1 MQVSLPSEVMLS
13 EEDLNWLEED
23 EGDGDADL
31 AKSMTRFFDSM
42 ADDEDKKKTEEKT
55 PDTSP
60 IVIVE

>member
-1 MQVSLPSEVMLS
+1 MLS